1 MEAIADTVVSN
12 QANIVAIGG
21 ESDEDLQQIT
31 PIDSYILSLTHK
43 DSPRILYISTA
54 SGDMPERI
62 EQFEHKFTSA
72 GYEVSSLALFRTPYP
87 TSNQVDDLISKADVI
102 FVAGGN
108 TRAML
113 AIWREFSID
122 QLVKSAMRRG
132 AVLCGVSAGAIC
144 WFDLGH
150 SDSGGGYSLIPGL
163 GLITGVMCP
172 HFGAEAGREA
182 SFNALLAEQNILPA
196 YAADDGV
203 ALHFRDGKL
212 HKIIRTEAASEGKT
226 RVSLSE
232 NTPPTAR

>member
-1 MEAIADTVVSN
+1 MVANTENAVAI

-21 ESDEDLQQIT
+21 ESQADTQQIT
-31 PIDSYILSLTHK
+31 PIDTYILSLTQK
-43 DSPRILYISTA
+43 DDPQILYISTA
-54 SGDMPERI
+54 SGDVPERI
-62 EQFEHKFTSA
+62 EQFEKKFVSA
-72 GYEVSSLALFRTPYP
+72 GHKVQILSLFRTPYH
-87 TSNQVDDLISKADVI
+87 TVKEIDELISQADVI

-113 AIWREFSID
+113 AVWREFSID
-122 QLVKSAMRRG
+122 QQLKSAMRHG
-132 AVLCGVSAGAIC
+132 AVLCGVSSGAIC

-172 HFGAEAGREA
+172 HFGSEEGREE
-182 SFNALLAEQNILPA
+182 SFTNLQKEQSIFPA

-212 HKIIRTEAASEGKT
+212 HDIIRTDSAKNGK
-226 RVSLSE
+226 SLVMLNDSDR
-232 NTPPTAR
+232 PTAE